1 MHMKR
6 FLACSAVEI
15 SATWGVKFASNTLP
29 LPLPPEIF
37 NTATT
42 TTDIMIIIIVIII
55 IIMSPFHFHTGPRRK
70 NLESL
75 QLFLS
80 PMSCSFL
87 P

>member
-6 FLACSAVEI
+6 FRACSAVEI
-15 SATWGVKFASNTLP
+15 SEVKFTRNTLS
-29 LPLPPEIF
+29 LPLLPEIF

-42 TTDIMIIIIVIII
+42 TTDIIIIIIITII
-55 IIMSPFHFHTGPRRK
+55 IIMSPFHFHMGPRRK